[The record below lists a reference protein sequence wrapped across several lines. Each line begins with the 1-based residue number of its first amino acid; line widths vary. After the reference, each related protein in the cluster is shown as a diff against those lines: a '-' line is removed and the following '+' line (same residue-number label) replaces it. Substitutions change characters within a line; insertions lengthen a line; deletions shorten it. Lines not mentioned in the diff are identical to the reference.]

1 MALKTRH
8 IEQNKQTQRTLRPD
22 TKYLEK
28 WDKTIDMVHWESNS
42 LIKRHPHIDP
52 AKIIAKSST
61 HDFPADAITVRFRNQ
76 RLKDVGVYFYG
87 KREQS
92 SSAWGVKNNY
102 SYINQKLLVT
112 LPYTRTSSHPQ
123 VAARTKYLVKTGNI
137 TLFSYGFSFK
147 GELPQDMDMET
158 LKIALDYIKD
168 TIGEIN

>member
-8 IEQNKQTQRTLRPD
+8 IKQNKQIQRTLRPD

-28 WDKTIDMVHWESNS
+28 WDKTIDMVHWESNT

-52 AKIIAKSST
+52 AKIISKSST

-76 RLKDVGVYFYG
+76 KMIDGLKDVGVYFYG
-87 KREQS
+87 KRKTRT
-92 SSAWGVKNNY
+92 WGNGPNANTYDFIDK
-102 SYINQKLLVT
+102 KLRVT
-112 LPYTRTSSHPQ
+112 LPFTRPS
-123 VAARTKYLVKTGNI
+123 GN
-137 TLFSYGFSFK
+137 SYGLSFQ

>member
-8 IEQNKQTQRTLRPD
+8 IEQNMKQIQRTLRPD

-52 AKIIAKSST
+52 AKIIVRNAT
-61 HDFPADAITVRFRNQ
+61 HEFPADAITVRFRNQ

-87 KREQS
+87 KKKTRT
-92 SSAWGVKNNY
+92 WGNGSNATTY
-102 SYINQKLLVT
+102 DYIDKKLRVT
-112 LPYTRTSSHPQ
+112 LPFTTRNGNS
-123 VAARTKYLVKTGNI
+123 TGHQ
-137 TLFSYGFSFK
+137 FQ
-147 GELPQDMDMET
+147 GELPSNMDMES
-158 LKIALDYIKD
+158 LKMALDYIKD